1 MQSQRGWCR
10 NNLWRIDG
18 SRNSDPQWRG
28 EFSSAMIAS
37 PKFLCDWRIN
47 QLCSADSSVGVNL
60 NFDLVGVV
68 IGVARIS
75 MMMSSG
81 CGGHSSR
88 GTRGSWG
95 EAISLSV

>member
-1 MQSQRGWCR
+1 
-10 NNLWRIDG
+10 
-18 SRNSDPQWRG
+18 
-28 EFSSAMIAS
+28 MIAS

-60 NFDLVGVV
+60 NFDFVGVV

-81 CGGHSSR
+81 CGGHSSG
-88 GTRGSWG
+88 GTKGGVGMGLFRCRC
-95 EAISLSV
+95 ERNVVIQEVIVVFFTVIC